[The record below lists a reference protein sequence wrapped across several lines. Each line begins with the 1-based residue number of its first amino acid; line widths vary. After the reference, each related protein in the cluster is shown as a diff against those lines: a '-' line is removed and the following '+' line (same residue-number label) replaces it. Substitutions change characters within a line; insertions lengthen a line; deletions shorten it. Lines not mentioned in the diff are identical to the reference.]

1 MQEFLRACHDAVED
15 AGAKELAA
23 KMGLPHVSLLQ
34 RANPDNDSH
43 KLTIN
48 HLYQILLHTGD
59 LRPLQE
65 LAHNFGFHL
74 VRRDVQPADCLANAT
89 LAMASEAADVT
100 KAAIEALA
108 DGVVTRIEFKRIE
121 REGREAQDKIEVV
134 IETAR
139 AKVGVR

>member
-1 MQEFLRACHDAVED
+1 MQQFLRACHDTVKDYGAEKL
-15 AGAKELAA
+15 AGQ
-23 KMGLPHVSLLQ
+23 MGLPHVSLLQ

-43 KLTIN
+43 RLTIN

-65 LAHNFGFHL
+65 LAHAFGFHL
-74 VRRDVQPADCLANAT
+74 VAREVAPEECLANAT

-108 DGVVTRIEFKRIE
+108 DGVVTRMECKRIE
-121 REGREAQDKIEVV
+121 REGEEAKNKIDVV
-134 IETAR
+134 IATAR
-139 AKVGVR
+139 AKVGGH

>member
-1 MQEFLRACHDAVED
+1 MQGFLRSCHDTVKD
-15 AGAKELAA
+15 YGAEELANQ
-23 KMGLPHVSLLQ
+23 MGMSHVSLLQ

-48 HLYQILLHTGD
+48 HLYQILLHTND

-65 LAHNFGFHL
+65 LAHSFGFNL
-74 VRRDVQPADCLANAT
+74 VAREVTPAENLANAT

-100 KAAIEALA
+100 KAAIEALE
-108 DGVVTRIEFKRIE
+108 DGVVTQLEAKRIE
-121 REGREAQDKIEVV
+121 REGEEAKRKIDIV

-139 AKVGVR
+139 AKVGSR